1 MSNYAP
7 EYALK
12 IRRIS
17 AVKKALNTPNLP
29 QDMQN
34 YWQTVLTHLT
44 RRKPM
49 IENKPEIVLKQL
61 QQGMEEIIFLLEEI
75 HRILKKNAD
84 PEKRNNVTNL
94 SDRADSKHH

>member
-1 MSNYAP
+1 
-7 EYALK
+7 
-12 IRRIS
+12 
-17 AVKKALNTPNLP
+17 
-29 QDMQN
+29 
-34 YWQTVLTHLT
+34 
-44 RRKPM
+44 M